1 MIRFA
6 NGMDSCGIL
15 DEWMNGTKKTGAENP
30 MGDDVLERNKNLNR
44 GFRKLKVMN
53 PFGIWMVGWIP
64 AESWMIRMK

>member
-1 MIRFA
+1 
-6 NGMDSCGIL
+6 MD
-15 DEWMNGTKKTGAENP
+15 DE
-30 MGDDVLERNKNLNR
+30 VLERNKNLNR

>member
-1 MIRFA
+1 
-6 NGMDSCGIL
+6 MDSCGIK
-15 DEWMNGTKKTGAENP
+15 DEFPLGIGMKNMIDE
-30 MGDDVLERNKNLNR
+30 VLERNKNLNR